1 MTTGE
6 NFKEVLRQH
15 IIECI
20 KNIDDR
26 QALLRIAS
34 YVERTL
40 EILAEKEN
48 EPSCE

>member
-6 NFKEVLRQH
+6 NFNEVLRQH
-15 IIECI
+15 IIECV

-40 EILAEKEN
+40 DILAEKEN

>member
-6 NFKEVLRQH
+6 NFNEVLRQH

-34 YVERTL
+34 YVKRTL
-40 EILAEKEN
+40 EVLAEKES
-48 EPSCE
+48 ETPCE

>member
-6 NFKEVLRQH
+6 NFNEVLRQH

-40 EILAEKEN
+40 EVLAEKEDN
-48 EPSCE
+48 TPCE

>member
-6 NFKEVLRQH
+6 NFNEVLRQH

>member
-6 NFKEVLRQH
+6 NFNEVLRQH
-15 IIECI
+15 IIECV

-40 EILAEKEN
+40 DILAEKEN
-48 EPSCE
+48 EPSYE

>member
-6 NFKEVLRQH
+6 NFNEVLRQH
-15 IIECI
+15 IIECV

-40 EILAEKEN
+40 EVLAEE
-48 EPSCE
+48 ESETPCE

>member
-6 NFKEVLRQH
+6 NFNEVLRQH

-40 EILAEKEN
+40 EILAEKES
-48 EPSCE
+48 ETPCE